1 MTPPDT
7 PSGKAPGNPP
17 DAPAARDVLAGP
29 TPPEPALGAEEPA
42 SDPETPGTE
51 PTRLARPWW
60 IPGFLGRIPAGL
72 EVHHIALVGVVSFA
86 ALFENYDI
94 SMLSAAL
101 KQIRETFGLGQAE
114 MSSMLAWVRIGAIP
128 AFFILP
134 LADRIGRRRMF
145 LAAIVGMSVGTVL
158 SAFAQTPLQFIAAQT
173 LTRPF
178 IVASIVTAVV
188 IVAEEL
194 PAEHRGWGIGM
205 LGAIG
210 SFGFG
215 LGALLYAFVDYI
227 PFGWRSLYVV
237 GGTPLLFF
245 GFFRRTIPE
254 TRRFR
259 EHQQEQAEEQGS
271 RSIVGAAITPLV
283 ELFRQYPGRAL
294 AISLMALVFAA
305 GSSPAFGLLSD
316 FVQTEHGWQ
325 PSSYSLVILI
335 SGIAGAIGNPL
346 MGWAADRV
354 GRRPVAMAAFGLLP
368 ATVFGI
374 YYGPSWAIP
383 FLSVPFLFLL
393 TGGNVIMRVVASEL
407 FPTSTRNS
415 AMGLETVNETIGAA
429 IGYAVVGSL
438 ALAVG
443 GSSLGSSNALA
454 GSDSMGPAIFLVSLV
469 TVAGVLIFWKLPETA
484 GRELEETSQIG
495 SGDEAPR

>member
-1 MTPPDT
+1 M
-7 PSGKAPGNPP
+7 NPP
-17 DAPAARDVLAGP
+17 DSDAARDPSEAN
-29 TPPEPALGAEEPA
+29 A
-42 SDPETPGTE
+42 STRGSE
-51 PTRLARPWW
+51 RLARPWW

-72 EVHHIALVGVVSFA
+72 ERHHIALVGVVSFA

-101 KQIRETFGLGQAE
+101 KQIRESFGLEQAE
-114 MSSMLAWVRIGAIP
+114 MSSMIAWVRVGAIP

-134 LADRIGRRRMF
+134 LADRIGRRRVF
-145 LAAIVGMSVGTVL
+145 LAAIIGMSIGTVL
-158 SAFAQTPLQFIAAQT
+158 SAFAQTPIQFIAAQT

-188 IVAEEL
+188 IIAEEL

-215 LGALLYAFVDYI
+215 LGALLYAFVEYI
-227 PFGWRSLYVV
+227 PYGWRALYVV
-237 GGTPLLFF
+237 GGVPILLFP
-245 GFFRRTIPE
+245 FFRRAIPE

-259 EHQQEQAEEQGS
+259 EHRDSQGMRTS
-271 RSIVGAAITPLV
+271 GRSILGTAITPLI
-283 ELFRQYPGRAL
+283 ELFQLYPGRAL
-294 AISLMALVFAA
+294 AVTLVALLFAG
-305 GSSPAFGLLSD
+305 GSAPAFGLLSD

-335 SGIAGAIGNPL
+335 SGLAGAISNPL
-346 MGWAADRV
+346 TGWAADRL
-354 GRRPVAMAAFGLLP
+354 GRRPVAMTVFGLLP

-383 FLSVPFLFLL
+383 FLSVPFLFFL
-393 TGGNVIMRVVASEL
+393 TGGNVIVRVVASEL

-415 AMGLETVNETIGAA
+415 AMGLETVSETIGAA
-429 IGYAVVGSL
+429 IGYA
-438 ALAVG
+438 AVG
-443 GSSLGSSNALA
+443 AFALTVGGGAVASVSSGSI
-454 GSDSMGPAIFLVSLV
+454 GPAVFMISLV
-469 TVAGVLIFWKLPETA
+469 TILGMIVFWQLPETA
-484 GRELEETSQIG
+484 GRELEETSQIA
-495 SGDEAPR
+495 SEEPAQR

>member
-1 MTPPDT
+1 M
-7 PSGKAPGNPP
+7 
-17 DAPAARDVLAGP
+17 
-29 TPPEPALGAEEPA
+29 
-42 SDPETPGTE
+42 
-51 PTRLARPWW
+51 
-60 IPGFLGRIPAGL
+60 
-72 EVHHIALVGVVSFA
+72 HHIALVGVVSFA

-134 LADRIGRRRMF
+134 LADRIGRRRVF
-145 LAAIVGMSVGTVL
+145 LAAIVGMSIGTVL

-227 PFGWRSLYVV
+227 PFGWRSLYIV
-237 GGTPLLFF
+237 GGTPLLLF

-259 EHQQEQAEEQGS
+259 EHQEERQEEREEGRAEEPES
-271 RSIVGAAITPLV
+271 RSILSAAITPLV
-283 ELFRQYPGRAL
+283 ELFRLYPGRAL
-294 AISLMALVFAA
+294 AVTLMALVFAA

-346 MGWAADRV
+346 MGWAADRL

-368 ATVFGI
+368 MTVFGI
-374 YYGPSWAIP
+374 YYGPGWAIP
-383 FLSVPFLFLL
+383 FLSIPFLFLL
-393 TGGNVIMRVVASEL
+393 TGGNVLMRVVASEL

-429 IGYAVVGSL
+429 IGYAVVGAL
-438 ALAVG
+438 ALSVG
-443 GSSLGSSNALA
+443 GFSFGSSLGVA
-454 GSDSMGPAIFLVSLV
+454 GSESMGPAIFLVSLV
-469 TVAGVLIFWKLPETA
+469 TVAGVLVFWKLPETA
-484 GRELEETSQIG
+484 GRELEETSQIA
-495 SGDEAPR
+495 SADEAPR

>member
-1 MTPPDT
+1 M
-7 PSGKAPGNPP
+7 
-17 DAPAARDVLAGP
+17 
-29 TPPEPALGAEEPA
+29 
-42 SDPETPGTE
+42 
-51 PTRLARPWW
+51 RLARPWW

-72 EVHHIALVGVVSFA
+72 EVHHIALVGIVSFA
-86 ALFENYDI
+86 ALFENYDM

-134 LADRIGRRRMF
+134 LADRVGRRRVF

-237 GGTPLLFF
+237 GGTPLLLF

-259 EHQQEQAEEQGS
+259 EHQEERGKEPEEEQGS

-283 ELFRQYPGRAL
+283 ELFRLYPGRAL
-294 AISLMALVFAA
+294 AVTLMALAFAT

-335 SGIAGAIGNPL
+335 SGIAGAIGNPF
-346 MGWAADRV
+346 MGWAADRL

-368 ATVFGI
+368 VTVFGI
-374 YYGPSWAIP
+374 YYGPGWAIP
-383 FLSVPFLFLL
+383 FLSIPFLFLL
-393 TGGNVIMRVVASEL
+393 TGGNVLMRVVASEL

-429 IGYAVVGSL
+429 IGYAVVGAL
-438 ALAVG
+438 ALTVG
-443 GSSLGSSNALA
+443 GSSLGVG

-469 TVAGVLIFWKLPETA
+469 TIAGVLVFWKLPETA
-484 GRELEETSQIG
+484 GRELEETSQIA
-495 SGDEAPR
+495 SVDEAPR